1 MTDGRA
7 ALNNATI
14 AVGEP
19 LYVFGKGL
27 TMVAEVKSIQLNNVN
42 VPEATI
48 TAETEVGLRIGVRAK
63 VGCELIRFS

>member
-1 MTDGRA
+1 
-7 ALNNATI
+7 
-14 AVGEP
+14 
-19 LYVFGKGL
+19 
-27 TMVAEVKSIQLNNVN
+27 MVAEVKSIQLNNVN